1 MRPAVRVLV
10 ALSLAIAAAP
20 GVESQSASDVESV
33 ESAAPARLRPPASLA
48 DIIERAGRWTVA
60 IEVERESEEGG
71 RRGGGRRMS
80 AEARTYYRRPAGPV
94 SGVLTDK
101 PGEIITSYYNV
112 MGNVKSLRV
121 TFPDG
126 TTLEGSV
133 VARSEARDP
142 VEADRRP
149 GAVWHDDLAL
159 IRTRGTAPAPS
170 PAPEWADWKS
180 LKTGMFV
187 VAAGRSPDP
196 RRVTVT
202 TGIISAL
209 GRNGNRTIQTDAEL
223 NYGNSGGP
231 ILDLRGRIVALATLV
246 GHTDPY
252 RQWGFNSGV
261 GFGVSASTVLETLPV
276 LASGKNAAAPP
287 PPVLGV
293 VQKDLDKPDVE
304 GARVSDLT
312 VGGAAA
318 LVGIRKGD
326 VITELDGIPIHSF
339 EHLRR
344 LVYSRKGGEVVKL
357 KIRRGAEVIEV
368 EPRLRGAP

>member
-1 MRPAVRVLV
+1 MRPVVRVLV

-48 DIIERAGRWTVA
+48 EIIERAGRWTVA
-60 IEVERESEEGG
+60 IEVERESEEG

-170 PAPEWADWKS
+170 PAPEWADWRS

-231 ILDLRGRIVALATLV
+231 ILDLRGRIVAIATLV

-261 GFGVSASTVLETLPV
+261 GFGVSASTVLESLPG
-276 LASGKNAAAPP
+276 LAAGKNTAAPRP
-287 PPVLGV
+287 PRLGV
-293 VQKDLDKPDVE
+293 EKDAAKPDID
-304 GARVSDLT
+304 GACVLNSTD
-312 VGGAAA
+312 GGAAA
-318 LVGIRKGD
+318 LAGIRKGD
-326 VITELDGIPIHSF
+326 VIIELDGIPIHSF
-339 EHLRR
+339 DHLRR

-357 KIRRGAEVIEV
+357 KVRRGTEVIEV